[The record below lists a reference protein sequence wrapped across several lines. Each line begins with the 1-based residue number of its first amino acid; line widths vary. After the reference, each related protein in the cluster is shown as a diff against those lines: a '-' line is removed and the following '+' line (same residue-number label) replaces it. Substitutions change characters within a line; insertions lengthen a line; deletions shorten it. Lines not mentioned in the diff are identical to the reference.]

1 MDAELSEIKPLRK
14 RLGLTQHQL
23 AAAAG
28 VSQSL
33 VAKVETGLVDPSFS
47 SGKQMLAALRSF
59 ERGQEPDAAA
69 LMERHVVVVKAEDKL
84 TAAIR
89 KMQTKAISQ
98 LPVLD
103 GTNVAGLLTERCI
116 VRSMDAISHDTT
128 IVADVMEEAPP
139 VVTPEAP
146 RKVLAGLLSHYTLV
160 LVKEKGK
167 IKGIITKAD
176 LLKSV

>member
-1 MDAELSEIKPLRK
+1 MDPELTGIKPLRK

-33 VAKVETGLVDPSFS
+33 IAKVEAGLVDPSFS
-47 SGKQMLAALRSF
+47 AGKQMLAALRSF
-59 ERGQEPDAAA
+59 ERGQDPDAGA

-84 TAAIR
+84 KAAIR
-89 KMQTKAISQ
+89 KMQAHGYSQ

-103 GTNVAGLLTERCI
+103 EMNVAGLLTEKSI
-116 VRSMDAISHDTT
+116 VQNMDRINSKTL
-128 IVADVMEEAPP
+128 VAEIMEEAPP
-139 VVTPEAP
+139 IVPMEAP
-146 RKVLAGLLSHYTLV
+146 RRVLAELLSHYNLI
-160 LVKEKGK
+160 LVKEKGRV
-167 IKGIITKAD
+167 KGIITKSD